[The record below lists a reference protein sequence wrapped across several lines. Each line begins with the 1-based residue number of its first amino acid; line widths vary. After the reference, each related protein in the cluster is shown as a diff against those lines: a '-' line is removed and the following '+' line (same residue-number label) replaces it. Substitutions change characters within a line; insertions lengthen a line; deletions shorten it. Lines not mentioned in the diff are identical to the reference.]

1 MKIIDYN
8 NISNMVTEVTI
19 YDLIKKDGI
28 SIEDVSRLIRAIS
41 DNFESYDVDSIILN
55 SIVEIFLENN
65 PYFHDLDNI
74 NRERLEELLKIT

>member
-41 DNFESYDVDSIILN
+41 DNFESYAVDSIILN

-65 PYFHDLDNI
+65 PYFHD
-74 NRERLEELLKIT
+74 

>member
-28 SIEDVSRLIRAIS
+28 EDVSRLIRAIS
-41 DNFESYDVDSIILN
+41 DNFESYAVDSIILN

-65 PYFHDLDNI
+65 PYFHDLNNI